1 MSKDKLLSD
10 EELAT
15 KLIRIAKGI
24 GKTYDDSIDAK
35 LEQSM
40 LNLINTQKRLYAE
53 SEKLKEQEPLI
64 KDEKIRKVVRAWAEV
79 NAISRAK
86 FDRHINGFSACG
98 DGHNLLSMISFDDF
112 VFMFVDGEYYTIDEL
127 CGEEK

>member
-35 LEQSM
+35 LEQSI

-53 SEKLKEQEPLI
+53 SEKLKELNRVHFE
-64 KDEKIRKVVRAWAEV
+64 AMT
-79 NAISRAK
+79 NSRE
-86 FDRHINGFSACG
+86 
-98 DGHNLLSMISFDDF
+98 NLLERILQRMKFC
-112 VFMFVDGEYYTIDEL
+112 EEEL
-127 CGEEK
+127 GSAESED